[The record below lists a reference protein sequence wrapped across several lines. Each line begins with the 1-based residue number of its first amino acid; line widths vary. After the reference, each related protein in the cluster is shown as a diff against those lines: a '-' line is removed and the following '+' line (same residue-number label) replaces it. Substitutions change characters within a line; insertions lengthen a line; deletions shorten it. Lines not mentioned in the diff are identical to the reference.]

1 MRFTLA
7 IFCLLACGASALAQ
21 NGISN
26 ARDGYGNLIRN
37 TGTSQQRGGN
47 QGQANNGPINNAP
60 AQPPPTNSRI
70 NRGTSR

>member
-7 IFCLLACGASALAQ
+7 FFCLLACGASALAQ

-37 TGTSQQRGGN
+37 TGTSQQRGVN

-60 AQPPPTNSRI
+60 AQPPLTNSRI
-70 NRGTSR
+70 NKSTSR